1 MKTAIVYYSMSGNTA
16 YVADMLKEQLE
27 SDAEL
32 IEIKPVKAFPDR
44 GFKKF
49 LWGGKS
55 AVMAQKPKLQPYTF
69 DAEKYDQIII
79 GSPVWASRI
88 APPIRTFIEENK
100 SVLRTKSISAF
111 ACQAG
116 SGGEKALS
124 GLQSLIAIEEFK
136 ATMILIDPKEKP
148 SNTND
153 SIIKDFCDK
162 VL

>member
-1 MKTAIVYYSMSGNTA
+1 MSGNTA
-16 YVADMLKEQLE
+16 YVAGLLKEQLD
-27 SDAEL
+27 SNVEL
-32 IEIKPVKAFPDR
+32 IEIKPVKAFPDS

-55 AVMAQKPKLQPYTF
+55 AVMAQKPKLQTYAF
-69 DAEKYDQIII
+69 DAEKYDRIII
-79 GSPVWASRI
+79 GFPVWASRI
-88 APPIRTFIEENK
+88 VPPIRTFAEDNK
-100 SVLRTKSISAF
+100 SVLRKKSISAF

-124 GLQSLIAIEEFK
+124 GLKSLIGIEIFK

-148 SNTND
+148 TNTND
-153 SIIKDFCDK
+153 SIIKDFCGK

>member
-1 MKTAIVYYSMSGNTA
+1 MKTAIIYYSMSGNTA
-16 YVADMLKEQLE
+16 YVADRLKEQLDSE
-27 SDAEL
+27 IDL
-32 IEIKPVKAFPDR
+32 IEIKPVKAFPDS

-79 GSPVWASRI
+79 GFPVWASRI
-88 APPIRTFIEENK
+88 APPIRTFVENNK
-100 SVLRTKSISAF
+100 SVLRKKSISAF

-116 SGGEKALS
+116 TGGEKALS
-124 GLQSLIAIEEFK
+124 GLKSLIGIEKFT

-148 SNTND
+148 SNKND
-153 SIIKDFCDK
+153 GIIKDFCGK
-162 VL
+162 V